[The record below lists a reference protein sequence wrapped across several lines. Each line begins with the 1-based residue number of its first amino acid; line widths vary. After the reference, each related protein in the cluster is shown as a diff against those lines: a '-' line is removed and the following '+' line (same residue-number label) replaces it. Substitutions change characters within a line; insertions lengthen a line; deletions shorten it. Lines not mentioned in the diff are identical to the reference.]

1 MLPAHF
7 VCLQPPLISSVSRHM
22 KRRDLT
28 LAAGCSALGVARAE
42 DGDVTM
48 WATATSKHE
57 TNGRMIVFRFA
68 KDFRAG
74 FDKGSLPDR
83 VTLVWRYTS
92 DSGLPVV
99 VERQAMDRMEDSL
112 EAALDRA
119 GSAVLALVTT
129 GGGVREWVYYVKSE
143 QQFVKLLNHALA
155 GSARFP
161 IEIQTARDAQ
171 WAKYERFRRGIIE

>member
-1 MLPAHF
+1 
-7 VCLQPPLISSVSRHM
+7 V

-28 LAAGCSALGVARAE
+28 FAAGCSALGVARAE
-42 DGDVTM
+42 GGDVTM

-83 VTLVWRYTS
+83 VSLVWRYTS
-92 DSGLPVV
+92 NSGLPLVE
-99 VERQAMDRMEDSL
+99 ERQAMDRMEDLL
-112 EAALDRA
+112 EAAIDKA
-119 GSAVLALVTT
+119 GRAVLALVTT
-129 GGGVREWVYYVKSE
+129 GEGVREWVYYVESE
-143 QQFVKLLNHALA
+143 RQFITLLNHALA
-155 GSARFP
+155 ASAHFP

-171 WAKYERFRRGIIE
+171 WARYERFRKGIIE